1 MTQPQNVNPEGTLR
15 SRSAHSL
22 LAGDAEL
29 GWEQGWLGRLGVWR
43 GLPRPQLQA
52 FHPRP

>member
-1 MTQPQNVNPEGTLR
+1 MTQPQNVKPEGTLR
-15 SRSAHSL
+15 SRSARSL

-29 GWEQGWLGRLGVWR
+29 GWVQGRLSWLGVWW